1 MVESRRFVLRR
12 CTPSRLMI
20 SAMTSFEFELPAVQG
35 IQAGRPYYLTACP
48 LRLLSRLFPEN
59 EDASPSGRQ
68 PHPALNRARVP
79 EIARYVT
86 GNPRSYVFGALT
98 ASVDAAVAFDSSEKE
113 ASVCSG
119 KVRIPMSAKLVLH
132 DGQHRCAGLKAAVR
146 DDPKLGDETIAI
158 LLFVDPGFR
167 RSEQMFTDLKRH
179 ERRLPR
185 SLSILHDDRDEYARL
200 ARQVIRKVEV
210 FGDNVEMVRTT
221 ISNRSR
227 KLFTLSAIYQATKT
241 LVVEQTEVA
250 FQEKLRIATS
260 FWSAVANQ
268 IPAWQQAI
276 AGQVSPAELRKQF
289 VHAHG
294 IALAAIG
301 RVGQSL
307 LAVNPKNWQTRL
319 AGLKSLDWS
328 RSNARLWEGRAM
340 IAGRLSKASSCV
352 VLTANAIKQQL
363 GLPLTTDE
371 AELERQ
377 FKKRGRA

>member
-1 MVESRRFVLRR
+1 
-12 CTPSRLMI
+12 
-20 SAMTSFEFELPAVQG
+20 MTSFEFELPAVQG

-48 LRLLSRLFPEN
+48 LRLLSRLFP
-59 EDASPSGRQ
+59 DSDGDSPAGRQ
-68 PHPALNRARVP
+68 PHAALNRARIP

-98 ASVDAAVAFDSSEKE
+98 ASVDAAVVFDSNEE
-113 ASVCSG
+113 DASVCSG
-119 KVRIPMSAKLVLH
+119 KLRIPMSAKLVVH

-158 LLFVDPGFR
+158 VLFVDPGFR
-167 RSEQMFTDLKRH
+167 RSEQLFTDLKRH

-241 LVVEQTEVA
+241 LLAEQTAEP
-250 FQEKLRIATS
+250 FQEKLGSATS
-260 FWSAVANQ
+260 FWSEVAKQ
-268 IPAWQQAI
+268 IPAWQQAV
-276 AGQVSPAELRKQF
+276 AGQTSPAELRKQF

-294 IALAAIG
+294 IALAALG

-307 LAVNPKNWQTRL
+307 LLGSPKNWPTKLR
-319 AGLKSLDWS
+319 GLKTLDWS
-328 RSNARLWEGRAM
+328 RSNSRLWEGRAM
-340 IAGRLSKASSCV
+340 IAGRLSKANSCV
-352 VLTANAIKQQL
+352 VLTANAIKQHL
-363 GLPLTTDE
+363 GLPLTADE
-371 AELERQ
+371 EELERQ
-377 FKKRGRA
+377 FKKRGRG